1 VETTPHINQGKE
13 AIDMRH
19 RKNCLVK
26 ERDWIALVL
35 HARHWAEQRSS
46 LLLSCTAP

>member
-1 VETTPHINQGKE
+1 MGKQKRARKIMQAVETTPHINQGKE

-26 ERDWIALVL
+26 ERD
-35 HARHWAEQRSS
+35 
-46 LLLSCTAP
+46 